1 MTDVQREKVE
11 QLVAKVRTSACG
23 FYRAHWGK
31 AERFED
37 LPLMDVERFIATP
50 FGERTYKVE
59 KGLVKIVRAYRA
71 PFLVHWSL
79 EDLKAEQFGDSTGK
93 RPLVL
98 LSDSHEALEKSLW
111 FYEHDI
117 LPLIGEPNNPPVV
130 SYAAN
135 KYDIDALVT
144 DDKAV
149 PPFLSEHEKQ
159 NNMKAVAVVLIG
171 SSFEPALL
179 RRLESSSKNV
189 TPVLS
194 LPETGTFG
202 MACPKN
208 RGAKERHFHPSDNSV
223 LEIKDGEL
231 IVTKLVYLRTPVIR
245 YRTGIRA
252 EQFASG
258 SDCGESPFRLVS

>member
-1 MTDVQREKVE
+1 MTDVQREKAE

-59 KGLVKIVRAYRA
+59 KGLVKIVRASRA

-98 LSDSHEALEKSLW
+98 LSDSHDALEKSLW

-117 LPLIGEPNNPPVV
+117 LPLIGETNNLQAA
-130 SYAAN
+130 SFAADAYA
-135 KYDIDALVT
+135 IDALVADSKT
-144 DDKAV
+144 V
-149 PPFLSEHEKQ
+149 LPFLAEYEKGHDVKTISVTLIENRFDPAMVARLQISCARVLSVLACSETG
-159 NNMKAVAVVLIG
+159 AFGVACPEQGDGEVCFHPNDESIVEIENGELVVTRL
-171 SSFEPALL
+171 ALL
-179 RRLESSSKNV
+179 R
-189 TPVLS
+189 TP
-194 LPETGTFG
+194 
-202 MACPKN
+202 
-208 RGAKERHFHPSDNSV
+208 
-223 LEIKDGEL
+223 I
-231 IVTKLVYLRTPVIR
+231 IR

-252 EQFASG
+252 EAVSA
-258 SDCGESPFRLVS
+258 DCSCREVAFTLT